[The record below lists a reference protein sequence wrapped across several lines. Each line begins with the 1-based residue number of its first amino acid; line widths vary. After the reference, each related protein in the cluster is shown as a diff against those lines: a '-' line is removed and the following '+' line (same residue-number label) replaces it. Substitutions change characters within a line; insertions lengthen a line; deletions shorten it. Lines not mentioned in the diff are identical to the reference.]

1 MKRVIIKFTET
12 IDYVFDQVVSDDD
25 LDHILDRHEI
35 SDFDEI
41 KKKSKQIDGFIE
53 SEALQIIAADDAAV
67 DIMSKD

>member
-12 IDYVFDQVVSDDD
+12 IDYVFDQVVSDDE

-41 KKKSKQIDGFIE
+41 KKKSTQVDGFVE
-53 SEALQIIAADDAAV
+53 SEPMQIIVIDDAV
-67 DIMSKD
+67 DLMSKD